1 MSALAEEVQLR
12 FCEGRTDGAVMN
24 GRMMFGGVVAKI
36 GGSGFPEMAK
46 LALHRAASEPV

>member
-1 MSALAEEVQLR
+1 
-12 FCEGRTDGAVMN
+12 MN

-46 LALHRAASEPV
+46 LALHRASSEPVKTNIHIFEAFACNVVG